1 MSLPKIRCRPD
12 KCDMCGIRERAYLDG
27 RLHTHHTDGQLP
39 TCMCMGDETMRP
51 DTKDNSRPRSP
62 TPHAARGTRHAAR
75 GTRHADRGPRTADR
89 GAARRSAFLRRLTC
103 VGSVPQTCSSRCPC
117 WQTTSADLD
126 CAWQLV
132 DRPPVLAGRDGPSRP
147 SRPHVPWRNRP
158 DGIQCIVGIIS
169 RAVL

>member
-27 RLHTHHTDGQLP
+27 RLHTHHTDS
-39 TCMCMGDETMRP
+39 
-51 DTKDNSRPRSP
+51 SRRACAWVMKQCDLTQKTTAVPVP
-62 TPHAARGTRHAAR
+62 QPPTRHAAR

-132 DRPPVLAGRDGPSRP
+132 DRPPVLAGRDGASRP